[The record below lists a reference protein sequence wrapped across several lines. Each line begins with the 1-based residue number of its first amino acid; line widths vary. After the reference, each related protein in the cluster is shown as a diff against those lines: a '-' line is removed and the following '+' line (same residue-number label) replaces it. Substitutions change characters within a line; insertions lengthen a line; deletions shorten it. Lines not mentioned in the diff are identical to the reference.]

1 MIYYFLPDGFFP
13 LRFFLFLTRLTGSVM
28 FVFYLNHM
36 LVQFS
41 SRIEYGL
48 WILLSAGSTAV
59 DTHDAPSCLVQSLL
73 PLLPNHS
80 S

>member
-1 MIYYFLPDGFFP
+1 MVFFP
-13 LRFFLFLTRLTGSVM
+13 LRFLFLTRLTGSVM

-59 DTHDAPSCLVQSLL
+59 DTHDAPFCLVQSLL